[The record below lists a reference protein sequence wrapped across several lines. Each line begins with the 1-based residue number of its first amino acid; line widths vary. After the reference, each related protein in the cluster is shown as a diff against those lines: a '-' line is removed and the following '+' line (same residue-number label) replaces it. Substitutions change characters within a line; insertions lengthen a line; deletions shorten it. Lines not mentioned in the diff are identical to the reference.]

1 MTRRAVRRRKS
12 RAEAAPR
19 EGRLG
24 PCRATRATLRA
35 SSSTLVLVEAE
46 STAAAATRPP
56 RGTRRASRQGWSSAA
71 TADVAV
77 CTRTTPC
84 ACSHGCSA
92 HMAAHAHMA
101 GTSMP
106 AYSPAAAARSAS
118 CPTATSSGAKQ
129 SRKSVRGTAVSAWT
143 SSARCSQSP
152 ACRESLAPTAWLTSV
167 TEADESPT
175 MMESAKVFVVELAS
189 AAAAIALGPSCPTKP
204 TVHTVIE
211 RRSTAEK
218 ATGTPIRSCALTSA
232 SCSPCD
238 PRLSV
243 LLAAARHMER
253 GKGDRRVR
261 RIATPANTAP
271 CNGCYLTIPDASA
284 STVDL
289 VQREVLVG
297 RQGRSPCVGSQVL
310 PTRRCS
316 GPLAI
321 AASI

>member
-1 MTRRAVRRRKS
+1 MRASCDTAGRMAAVHAAAAPARGEARRAHTRRNAAASGAVPRRPSCPGPPMTRRAVRRRRS

-19 EGRLG
+19 EGGLG
-24 PCRATRATLRA
+24 PYRATRATLSA
-35 SSSTLVLVEAE
+35 SSSTLVQVEAE

-77 CTRTTPC
+77 STRTTPC

-106 AYSPAAAARSAS
+106 AYAPAAAARSAS
-118 CPTATSSGAKQ
+118 WPTATSSGAKP

-175 MMESAKVFVVELAS
+175 IIESAKVFVVEFAS

-218 ATGTPIRSCALTSA
+218 ATGTPIRSCASTSA
-232 SCSPCD
+232 S
-238 PRLSV
+238 
-243 LLAAARHMER
+243 
-253 GKGDRRVR
+253 
-261 RIATPANTAP
+261 
-271 CNGCYLTIPDASA
+271 
-284 STVDL
+284 
-289 VQREVLVG
+289 
-297 RQGRSPCVGSQVL
+297 RSP
-310 PTRRCS
+310 
-316 GPLAI
+316 
-321 AASI
+321 